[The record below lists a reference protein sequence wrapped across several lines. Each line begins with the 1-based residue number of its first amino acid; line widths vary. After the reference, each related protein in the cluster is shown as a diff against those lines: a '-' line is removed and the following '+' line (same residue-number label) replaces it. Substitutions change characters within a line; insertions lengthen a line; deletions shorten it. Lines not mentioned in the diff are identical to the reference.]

1 MPVSR
6 TIAEDLA
13 RVLVELY
20 AAAETQLAIDI
31 ARRLSEGIDSPDWAD
46 RKLTALGTLRR
57 WAEQLLR
64 RLNGAM
70 ADEVA
75 QAIVLAY
82 IRGGNAAMQELARL
96 QSTHPEW
103 IRLARV
109 TSVSPALQ
117 ETITAQTALTAAAL
131 AQVSVALPGVEAS
144 QSLAFSLVSK
154 LQGTHLR
161 ILRWDLDAYRE
172 VVARAS
178 QDVLL
183 GTATRRRAAQV
194 AWERLLSR
202 GVTGFVDKSGRNWE
216 LASYVEMAVRTTVAQ
231 AAVQGHLDR
240 LAAAGL
246 DLVIVS
252 DSPQECIKCRPWEG
266 KVLAR
271 VGVGARTLKVPHTT
285 RAGQTVTVEVAGSVA
300 EAITAGLMHPNCFP
314 AEVLVSAPSGVVAAD
329 ARRYEGPLVVI
340 HTASGDELPVTP
352 NHPVLTPE
360 GWVPAG
366 QLQVGQSVL
375 RYCGDVER
383 SALGAPD
390 DEQVP
395 ARIGDVFDALR
406 KASPVPAVRVP
417 VTSEQ
422 FHGDGLGSDVD
433 VVLTDGLLRDGPGQ
447 ECSHRQLIRG
457 GVRARSLLAGGT
469 LDEIFLGALH
479 PAHGLMGGSELG
491 SALLGAHMS
500 PLAALSLAPV
510 GAVTTTNEGGTDGRL
525 LTANLG
531 GDLGLRH
538 PVQVEPDGG
547 LDPVAGAPGG
557 DASRAQ
563 LPVEG
568 GAVDSHGG
576 RDLVG
581 ALSGLVAADRV
592 VEVEQR
598 REWAGHVYNLQT
610 RDGWYVA
617 GGIVVHNCRHSLSAY
632 LPGITRAPTNT
643 EDPEGDRARQHL
655 RYLERQVRA
664 WKLRQEAV
672 IDPAAAK
679 TAGVKVRAYQAR
691 IRDHVAATGLIRQ
704 PARERI
710 GTAR

>member
-6 TIAEDLA
+6 TLAEDLA

-103 IRLARV
+103 IRLAGV

-240 LAAAGL
+240 LGAAGL

-285 RAGQTVTVEVAGSVA
+285 RAGQMVTVEVAGSVA
-300 EAITAGLMHPNCFP
+300 EAIAAGLMHP
-314 AEVLVSAPSGVVAAD
+314 S
-329 ARRYEGPLVVI
+329 
-340 HTASGDELPVTP
+340 
-352 NHPVLTPE
+352 
-360 GWVPAG
+360 
-366 QLQVGQSVL
+366 
-375 RYCGDVER
+375 
-383 SALGAPD
+383 
-390 DEQVP
+390 
-395 ARIGDVFDALR
+395 
-406 KASPVPAVRVP
+406 
-417 VTSEQ
+417 
-422 FHGDGLGSDVD
+422 
-433 VVLTDGLLRDGPGQ
+433 
-447 ECSHRQLIRG
+447 
-457 GVRARSLLAGGT
+457 
-469 LDEIFLGALH
+469 
-479 PAHGLMGGSELG
+479 
-491 SALLGAHMS
+491 
-500 PLAALSLAPV
+500 
-510 GAVTTTNEGGTDGRL
+510 
-525 LTANLG
+525 
-531 GDLGLRH
+531 
-538 PVQVEPDGG
+538 
-547 LDPVAGAPGG
+547 
-557 DASRAQ
+557 
-563 LPVEG
+563 
-568 GAVDSHGG
+568 
-576 RDLVG
+576 
-581 ALSGLVAADRV
+581 
-592 VEVEQR
+592 
-598 REWAGHVYNLQT
+598 
-610 RDGWYVA
+610 
-617 GGIVVHNCRHSLSAY
+617 CRHSLSAY

-655 RYLERQVRA
+655 RYLERQVRS

-679 TAGVKVRAYQAR
+679 TAGAKVRAYQAR
-691 IRDHVAATGLIRQ
+691 IRAHVAATGLIRQ
-704 PARERI
+704 PAREQI
-710 GTAR
+710 GAAR